1 MTLCGSRCI
10 SPTNQS
16 DHRENLLLLA
26 FSIGTS
32 LITAAGRGRHA
43 TIATEIAG
51 VMTAAGSTGEA
62 AAVVLSTASDLSSR
76 STELSGEVDQFLATV
91 RAA

>member
-1 MTLCGSRCI
+1 MARAVEVFKEGLAEADRLRAEQEISR
-10 SPTNQS
+10 NVQQ
-16 DHRENLLLLA
+16 A
-26 FSIGTS
+26 
-32 LITAAGRGRHA
+32 AAGTA

>member
-1 MTLCGSRCI
+1 
-10 SPTNQS
+10 
-16 DHRENLLLLA
+16 
-26 FSIGTS
+26 
-32 LITAAGRGRHA
+32 
-43 TIATEIAG
+43 
-51 VMTAAGSTGEA
+51 MTAAGSTGEA